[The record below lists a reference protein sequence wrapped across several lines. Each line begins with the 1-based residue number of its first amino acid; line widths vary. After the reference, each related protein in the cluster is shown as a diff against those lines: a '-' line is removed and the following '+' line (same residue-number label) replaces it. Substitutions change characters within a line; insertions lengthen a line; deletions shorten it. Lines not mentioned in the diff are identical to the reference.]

1 MKNKHVYE
9 APWIK
14 LEHLLGRADV
24 LLLSSSSDDT
34 MIINGYDLGE
44 NPWE

>member
-14 LEHLLGRADV
+14 LEYLLGRADV
-24 LLLSSSSDDT
+24 LLLSSSEDT
-34 MIINGYDLGE
+34 MTINGYNLGD